1 MLATIFMKPTGV
13 DERDTMGAEE
23 ILYLEN
29 LEHSLPPARL
39 EISVNSNPVKEI
51 VEGLTIVNVGHA
63 RDRDHCAATL

>member
-1 MLATIFMKPTGV
+1 
-13 DERDTMGAEE
+13 MGAEE